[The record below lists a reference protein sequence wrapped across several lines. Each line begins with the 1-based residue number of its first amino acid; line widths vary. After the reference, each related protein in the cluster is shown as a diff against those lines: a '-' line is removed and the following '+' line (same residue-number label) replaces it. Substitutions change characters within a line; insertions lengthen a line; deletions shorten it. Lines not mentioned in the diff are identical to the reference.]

1 MPCSICSTNMV
12 AHSFERIGTL
22 ADGKTNIFYSSPRRI
37 KVCNEPPE
45 QYISNISEH
54 LKESLPNRWIWIFD
68 GKDMPSGSMISAST
82 ARRIA
87 DIVQNEYATTLQI
100 IYVVNPTT
108 PMRLLLGAI
117 RPFLKKEANARIYM
131 CSLGLI
137 EVINKLQGVGVT
149 KDDLARIMK
158 LLQ

>member
-1 MPCSICSTNMV
+1 MV

-22 ADGKTNIFYSSPRRI
+22 ADGKTSIFYSSPRRI
-37 KVCNEPPE
+37 KLCNESPE
-45 QYISNISEH
+45 QYIKNISEH
-54 LKESLPNRWIWIFD
+54 LKESLPNPWIWIFD
-68 GKDMPSGSMISAST
+68 GKDMPPGSMVGAST
-82 ARRIA
+82 GRRIA
-87 DIVQNEYATTLQI
+87 DIIQNEYATTLQI

-137 EVINKLQGVGVT
+137 EVVNKLQGAGVT